1 MQLPKV
7 IAGAIAVGI
16 ASSAH
21 AAFTGWTVE
30 SRGNIG
36 GVNVYQV
43 FANFDDPNNFVLNCL
58 KHRVTSG
65 NMAGVVHNDPL
76 SASGGSWNPA
86 LTITADQVA
95 NDSFV
100 TMTGMTGAAAFTSL
114 DPAFGGATGST
125 IPPNAGWYTTGVVGG
140 FLGHLVGP
148 TLRVMMMQVALN
160 PDAAGYTAILEIG
173 YKLAP
178 SSTAPL
184 FGNGTYTIP
193 APGALGLLLVAGM
206 GTRRRRD

>member
-1 MQLPKV
+1 MQPHTL

-36 GVNVYQV
+36 GVDVYQV
-43 FANFDDPNNFVLNCL
+43 FANFDVPTDIVLSCL
-58 KHRVTSG
+58 KHQVTSG
-65 NMAGVVHNDPL
+65 SMAGVVHNDPF

-100 TMTGMTGAAAFTSL
+100 TITGLTGASAATNF
-114 DPAFGGATGST
+114 DPYFGSGLGAS
-125 IPPNAGWYTTGVVGG
+125 IPSQAGWFTANG
-140 FLGHLVGP
+140 LP
-148 TLRVMMMQVALN
+148 
-160 PDAAGYTAILEIG
+160 PD
-173 YKLAP
+173 
-178 SSTAPL
+178 S
-184 FGNGTYTIP
+184 
-193 APGALGLLLVAGM
+193 
-206 GTRRRRD
+206 